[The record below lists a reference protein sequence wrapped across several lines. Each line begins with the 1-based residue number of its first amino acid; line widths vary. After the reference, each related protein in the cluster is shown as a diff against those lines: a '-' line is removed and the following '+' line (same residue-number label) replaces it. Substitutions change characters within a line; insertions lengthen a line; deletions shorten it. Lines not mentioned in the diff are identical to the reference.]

1 MMDFQSK
8 YKTSEEAFMD
18 SIKQGEEK
26 AKKQGDK
33 SRQIRELDAE
43 LKKLI
48 AKSTFT
54 QNEAERKRYTLE
66 AQNLKRRIDMLRD
79 LP

>member
-1 MMDFQSK
+1 MDLTSK

-26 AKKQGDK
+26 AKKQGEK
-33 SRQIRELDAE
+33 SRQLRELDVT
-43 LKKLI
+43 LKQLI

-54 QNEAERKRYTLE
+54 QNEGEKKRLSLE
-66 AQNLKRRIDMLRD
+66 AQNIKRRMDMLRGMD
-79 LP
+79 

>member
-26 AKKQGDK
+26 AKKQGEK
-33 SRQIRELDAE
+33 SRQIRELDAQ
-43 LKKLI
+43 LKTLI

-54 QNEAERKRYTLE
+54 QNESEKKRYTME
-66 AQNLKRRIDMLRD
+66 AQNLKRRIDMLRSM
-79 LP
+79 